1 MMTDMTWNEFC
12 ELYYPTA
19 KNDAEIYLHKQ
30 IGKNG
35 DTNKRVDR
43 NYVID
48 AAVLAALEKTY
59 THFDASRGAK
69 ITTYLSRVV
78 HNEVVDEFVRESKAA
93 ARQDDIDDIKTAVR
107 AYSDDISPEAKDEL
121 IARLRIAIA
130 KLSPS
135 DQIILSFWLEDKSS
149 YVARSVEAL
158 GTSESYVTLRRFRI
172 FKAIPKLMG
181 MTREDYLLYEAQNQ
195 AIILASNIKHNLS
208 SHPIQRIFRPNPIM
222 PTLDIETMAE
232 RLAGQ
237 VFADLLASNLSEE

>member
-12 ELYYPTA
+12 ELYYSIA
-19 KNDAEIYLHKQ
+19 KKDAEINLHKQ

-93 ARQDDIDDIKTAVR
+93 ARQDDIDDQGLFGR
-107 AYSDDISPEAKDEL
+107 HL
-121 IARLRIAIA
+121 ARGER
-130 KLSPS
+130 
-135 DQIILSFWLEDKSS
+135 
-149 YVARSVEAL
+149 R
-158 GTSESYVTLRRFRI
+158 TNRTLTNSHR
-172 FKAIPKLMG
+172 
-181 MTREDYLLYEAQNQ
+181 Q
-195 AIILASNIKHNLS
+195 AF
-208 SHPIQRIFRPNPIM
+208 P
-222 PTLDIETMAE
+222 
-232 RLAGQ
+232 
-237 VFADLLASNLSEE
+237 